1 MSEQRNILT
10 IGTNLHGKDYVY
22 EVVKVLGQGSF
33 GITYLAKVCLKGA
46 LGSLQGTIHVAIK
59 EFYMKE
65 MNSRTGTA
73 VDSGKE
79 SRMFHSYREKFRKE
93 ALNLSRMNHPG
104 IVKVLEV
111 FDENNTSYIVMEYLT
126 GGTLDATIKEKSK
139 LPETEAMDTVSKIG
153 LALSYMHDQR
163 MLHLDLKP
171 QNVMFDNAKQPVL
184 IDFGLSKHFEES
196 GEPESSTS
204 IGLGTP
210 GYAPIEQVDYTGG
223 AEFQPT
229 LDIYALGA
237 TLYKSL
243 TGQTPPTASTVLN
256 RPTLL
261 HDRLS
266 QAGVSEGTRNVV
278 LKAMQPL
285 KNARPQTVKEF
296 LSMMESTQQVKDSKN
311 IEVEDDESTILLTS
325 AQGKKTEKETVSPSV
340 QQRFEKSSV
349 YVMQPSGETEAKP
362 AHKNHQPTEP
372 DIPSVVEEDE
382 STLLQPIT
390 NAAPESKKVV
400 PPVSKPIVKE
410 NASENVPV
418 TDKKKLGKEVAKTS
432 VAVKPAVQS
441 YNGESKVSP
450 LDRPVDKPVDK
461 KNIQPAVEVKKPKE
475 PALTPIGSGPTVN
488 FSEAIPAYLDEN
500 GAVITELSDLTF
512 YEDMAIVVQA
522 GKYGFVNRQS
532 QLVIPCKYEDA
543 WNYKNGYTTVC
554 ENGLYGLIDRSGK
567 FIISCKYEDE
577 LVCSDGLIALPCVN
591 EWGYVDVNFKNVI
604 PYEYDFAG
612 VFYNGYAPVQKN
624 GCWGYIDKTGK
635 VVIPLEYQ
643 DTDWVNDKYGP
654 LFAMN
659 RGHKWGYVNNENKQ
673 IIPFIYDNASSFM
686 EGLAKV
692 QQGAK
697 WGLID
702 EKGKVV
708 VPIDYDDI
716 IGYDYDDMKCWEVIK
731 DKKCGLLDTRG
742 KQLCDCLYD
751 SIGFYADGLVWVLKD
766 NKYGFINPMGKE
778 VIPCE
783 YDYTA
788 KYFVGGKVLVA
799 KNNNY
804 SVINKNGE
812 VVRKLDLKWVTGGHF
827 YKNWLLACNQ
837 EKKGVIDFK
846 GDIILPFD
854 YSDIK
859 EIKDKPFYK
868 FLQNNKYGLFDKNL
882 HLVTPPMYTYLEDSF
897 SEGLCAGGRN
907 GTFGFINRKGEDIIP
922 FTYDT
927 LNVSDGEH
935 YQPFKNGIAFI
946 GGKYINRHNQL
957 LEIFQGHRYSKY
969 ILDIALLIFFALWCF
984 IAFGCSLNGVNSKR
998 EMLFIAVG
1006 LAGLVYSVRQLY
1018 KDERLIKNRNKYR
1031 LVSQVFKNGI
1041 SNYYNDSAYLVS
1053 NGLLAVCRVDNWG
1066 FIDKNHNEVI
1076 PPRYKWVSLF
1086 DEKNECWA
1094 IQANGEDLEVIKV
1107 NTKGEER
1114 KLTYEEKVE
1123 WEEHWMF

>member
-65 MNSRTGTA
+65 MNSRSGTA

-139 LPETEAMDTVSKIG
+139 LPEAEAMDTVSKIG

-311 IEVEDDESTILLTS
+311 IEDENDESTIL
-325 AQGKKTEKETVSPSV
+325 
-340 QQRFEKSSV
+340 SSV
-349 YVMQPSGETEAKP
+349 KNELKP
-362 AHKNHQPTEP
+362 VNVVQDVQPTKELKAEINKDLKEEAQNPLDNGTPAILSLEP
-372 DIPSVVEEDE
+372 DEDE
-382 STLLQPIT
+382 STLLTAPVKSVGKQTVKKVSSDKDTNNKGEKKVSVSQPSVIEKNPIASET
-390 NAAPESKKVV
+390 KMVSAEKGNNKSVSVGKVEKRQKGVKADEIIKQPESVVHEIKSKSVEPVLKQNDKQTAIDDATKKAESEMDVLS
-400 PPVSKPIVKE
+400 PMGTGPAIDFK
-410 NASENVPV
+410 NASSVYLDRFGAVV
-418 TDKKKLGKEVAKTS
+418 TD
-432 VAVKPAVQS
+432 
-441 YNGESKVSP
+441 
-450 LDRPVDKPVDK
+450 
-461 KNIQPAVEVKKPKE
+461 I
-475 PALTPIGSGPTVN
+475 
-488 FSEAIPAYLDEN
+488 
-500 GAVITELSDLTF
+500 SDLEF
-512 YEDMAIVVQA
+512 QNEMAIVQQY
-522 GKYGFVNRQS
+522 GLYGFVNRKN
-532 QLVIPCKYEDA
+532 QLVVGCKYDMVES
-543 WNYKNGYTTVC
+543 YENGYASVRYH
-554 ENGLYGLIDRSGK
+554 GRYGLIDRSGREVTP
-567 FIISCKYEDE
+567 CVYEQE
-577 LVCSDGLIALPCVN
+577 VYYSEGLIALN
-591 EWGYVDVNFKNVI
+591 RQGKWGYVDLDGKTVI
-604 PYEYDFAG
+604 PFEYDNANF
-612 VFYNGYAPVQKN
+612 FCNGLAAVKKN
-624 GCWGYIDKTGK
+624 NGWGYIDKTGR
-635 VVIPLEYQ
+635 VVIPLDYQ
-643 DTDWVNDKYGP
+643 GVDETNKNPGP
-654 LFAMN
+654 LYGMQY
-659 RGHKWGYVNNENKQ
+659 GMKWGYVNNIGEKV
-673 IIPFIYDNASSFM
+673 IPFLYDNVGPFYH
-686 EGLAKV
+686 GLAAV
-692 QQGAK
+692 QDGK
-697 WGLID
+697 WNLIN
-702 EKGKVV
+702 EKGIRIT
-708 VPIDYDDI
+708 PSFQYIYYCSNTQQWII
-716 IGYDYDDMKCWEVIK
+716 IGNN
-731 DKKCGLLDTRG
+731 DKKGLLDKEG
-742 KQLCDCLYD
+742 NVILKLLY
-751 SIGFYADGLVWVLKD
+751 SHIGFYINGLRSVQKD
-766 NKYGFINPMGKE
+766 EKYGFIDSEGKE

-783 YDYTA
+783 YEWTA
-788 KYFVGGKVLVA
+788 GYFIGNKVLA
-799 KNNNY
+799 KRETYFIMDRQGN
-804 SVINKNGE
+804 
-812 VVRKLDLKWVTGGHF
+812 VVRNLDYSLVIEHRFNKD
-827 YKNWLLACNQ
+827 WLLASSNGK
-837 EKKGVIDFK
+837 EGIIDFK
-846 GDIILPFD
+846 GDIILPFE
-854 YSDIK
+854 YE
-859 EIKDKPFYK
+859 EIKSIPDTELLKVR
-868 FLQNNKYGLFDKNL
+868 QNKLYGLLDKNL
-882 HLVTPPMYTYLEDSF
+882 NYVIPPVYTYMEDSF
-897 SEGLCAGGRN
+897 HEGLCRVGKEYLY
-907 GTFGFINRKGEDIIP
+907 GFINPKGEEVIP
-922 FTYDT
+922 ISYVKFTTD
-927 LNVSDGEH
+927 V
-935 YQPFKNGIAFI
+935 PFKNGITCLQDVFINRKNEKLKDSLKYNNLPYTIVTGILFFLVFYFLGIISFIIPI
-946 GGKYINRHNQL
+946 GGYICYRRNYKKHL
-957 LEIFQGHRYSKY
+957 LNKGYHP
-969 ILDIALLIFFALWCF
+969 
-984 IAFGCSLNGVNSKR
+984 
-998 EMLFIAVG
+998 
-1006 LAGLVYSVRQLY
+1006 
-1018 KDERLIKNRNKYR
+1018 IKK
-1031 LVSQVFKNGI
+1031 VFSNGI

-1086 DEKNECWA
+1086 DEKSECWA

-1123 WEEHWMF
+1123 WETNWKF